1 MDGDYSMGI
10 WIVVPIMFFV
20 FMLTMVAFVIS
31 RMFGRGN
38 FGPMNYDSSRHSGG
52 TTQVE
57 TPLGILERRYAS
69 GEITK
74 EVFDQMKHDLRG

>member
-1 MDGDYSMGI
+1 
-10 WIVVPIMFFV
+10 
-20 FMLTMVAFVIS
+20 
-31 RMFGRGN
+31 
-38 FGPMNYDSSRHSGG
+38 SRHSGG